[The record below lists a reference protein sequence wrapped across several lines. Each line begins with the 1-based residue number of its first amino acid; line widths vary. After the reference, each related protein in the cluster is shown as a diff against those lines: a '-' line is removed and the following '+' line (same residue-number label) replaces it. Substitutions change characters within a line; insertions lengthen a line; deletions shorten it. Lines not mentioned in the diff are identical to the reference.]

1 MNKRVITVAF
11 VFIIIGV
18 GYFLSRRND
27 NTPQMILEP
36 APTPSVKNRI
46 EEVFGSK
53 ATNNK
58 GEKLEL
64 ALGNQ
69 MALITRSEDKSN
81 ISILADF
88 ESSSGQDYYVWL
100 EKDSSYLSL
109 GPLKVAK
116 GGFIGEF
123 NLDPIWQDFN
133 HVIISRESGQKKEPS
148 NKFLEGSF

>member
-109 GPLKVAK
+109 GPLRWQKVD
-116 GGFIGEF
+116 
-123 NLDPIWQDFN
+123 L
-133 HVIISRESGQKKEPS
+133 
-148 NKFLEGSF
+148 